1 MSMVADLSDLEK
13 AVADS
18 EKNVAALM
26 ARANEL
32 AEKKPLQGADPLDNN
47 DPVTNELGINQA
59 PILSPNPKKNDDGM
73 NVILPLALLLGAF
86 IIYKILK

>member
-32 AEKKPLQGADPLDNN
+32 AEKKPLQESDPLDNN
-47 DPVTNELGINQA
+47 DPV
-59 PILSPNPKKNDDGM
+59 
-73 NVILPLALLLGAF
+73 
-86 IIYKILK
+86 